1 MHYSWFSLILDFTW
15 LETSYYCYYC
25 ISDKWL
31 DLSSLDGSYL
41 SLLSVSTKPIDLV
54 GYVQWSRRLKD
65 QAIVIHTIR
74 HRVGSRTYK
83 VMRGT
88 IHLYQPVHWW
98 CLMYMPIT
106 VHQWAVARLCMHKSF
121 LISVPYVLETTFQ

>member
-1 MHYSWFSLILDFTW
+1 
-15 LETSYYCYYC
+15 
-25 ISDKWL
+25 L

-41 SLLSVSTKPIDLV
+41 SLPSVSTKPVDLV
-54 GYVQWSRRLKD
+54 GYVQWNRRLKD

-88 IHLYQPVHWW
+88 SHLYQPVHWW
-98 CLMYMPIT
+98 CLKLIYMPIT
-106 VHQWAVARLCMHKSF
+106 VHPWAVARLCMH
-121 LISVPYVLETTFQ
+121 